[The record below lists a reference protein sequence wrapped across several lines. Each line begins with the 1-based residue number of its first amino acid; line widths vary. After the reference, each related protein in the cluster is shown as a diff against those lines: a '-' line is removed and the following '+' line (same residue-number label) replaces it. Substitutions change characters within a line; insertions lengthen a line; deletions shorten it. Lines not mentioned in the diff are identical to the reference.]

1 MFLRILC
8 CCLITMSLLAQEPPA
23 ATNPKGGTP
32 FRISGVLVN
41 SVTGQPVRN
50 ARVVMSPVTDRQAY
64 SLVITGENGHFV
76 FRNLT
81 PGKYG
86 LRAQRHGYLTRSF
99 DQHDQWSTAIA
110 VGPGL
115 ESNNL
120 IFRLPPECA
129 ISGRISD
136 EAGEPVDGGEV
147 LLYQAGSPGS
157 HAGIHLGQQA
167 QINDEGRYHF
177 GHLSPGKFFLVVIST
192 PWYAQRPEE
201 VKFRMFVLSGGKI
214 KPDSPYEG
222 RLPLDVVYPLT
233 FYPGVTEQSAAT
245 AIILKEGDRFE
256 ADMSLQPVPAIT
268 LHIPAA
274 ATAGAD
280 NKADFLRLNMTA
292 FDTIPIGPAGRTQV
306 LESGDLEIT
315 GVAPG
320 SYRAV
325 ISGNPTD
332 PQALQKILQKTAQVD
347 VVNNGDIDFEHEIA
361 SVSISANVQLD
372 KGTTTSI
379 NGLLQLS
386 NTNAGQLFRE
396 RVSNAGEIQFQS
408 TVPPGT
414 YEVSFLNTAGEFIKT
429 ISAEGGTISGR
440 VLEIKSGPLKL
451 NVTIAHGEGSV
462 TGVALRDGK
471 PLGGVMIILVPADV
485 AHNLAIVRR
494 DQSDSDGTF
503 TLASVVPGKYTVL
516 AIENRW
522 DLEWLNP
529 DALKPYLAKGEP
541 VEVQQDGKYS
551 VTAKVQ

>member
-8 CCLITMSLLAQEPPA
+8 CGLMAFGLLAQEHPA
-23 ATNPKGGTP
+23 PANPKGGTL
-32 FRISGVLVN
+32 FQISGVLVN
-41 SVTGQPVRN
+41 SVTGQPIRD
-50 ARVVMSPVTDRQAY
+50 ARVVMSPVTNREAY
-64 SLVITGENGHFV
+64 SLVVTGEDGRFL

-110 VGPGL
+110 VGTGL
-115 ESNNL
+115 ESDNL

-136 EAGEPVDGGEV
+136 EAGEPLTNGQAF
-147 LLYQAGSPGS
+147 LYQTGSPGS
-157 HAGIHLGQQA
+157 HAGIHLRQQT
-167 QINDEGRYHF
+167 QINDEGLYHF
-177 GHLSPGKFFLVVIST
+177 AHLPPGRYFLLVSST
-192 PWYAQRPEE
+192 PWYAQWPESAQE
-201 VKFRMFVLSGGKI
+201 RYQTFVTGGVMAGSY
-214 KPDSPYEG
+214 SPQEG
-222 RLPLDVVYPLT
+222 RSPLDVAYPMT
-233 FYPGVTEQSAAT
+233 FYPGVTEVSAAT
-245 AIILKEGDRFE
+245 PIILKDGDRFE
-256 ADMSLQPVPAIT
+256 ANMNLQPVPAIT
-268 LHIPAA
+268 VHVPASA
-274 ATAGAD
+274 KSTAD
-280 NKADFLRLNMTA
+280 SSKADFLQLSGIG
-292 FDTIPIGPAGRTQV
+292 FDAASTSVPGQTRV
-306 LESGDLEIT
+306 LQSGDLEIV

-320 SYRAV
+320 SYRAE
-325 ISGNPTD
+325 
-332 PQALQKILQKTAQVD
+332 ILDDQGGRRVVTRTAEID
-347 VVNNGDIDFEHEIA
+347 AASSGDISLEHQIA
-361 SVSISANVQLD
+361 SVSISANVQVE
-372 KGTTTSI
+372 KGTTASLD
-379 NGLLQLS
+379 GLLQLS

-396 RVSNAGEIQFQS
+396 RVSNSGETQFQS

-529 DALKPYLAKGEP
+529 DALKPYLPKGEP